1 MSATDQRQLDLDLG
15 PQPTPLSALVSP
27 VTPPLPSSVKPVPS
41 QATSL
46 VTSGD
51 TSPAWPTAASHDLAA
66 AVLQPALPTSDRLP
80 VNLSHRAGLPPVLQ
94 ALHAWADKGWLRRLD
109 SALADHLFA
118 QAPASPPALWV
129 AVACLSHLEGRG
141 HTCLPLALLCNPGA
155 EALSLPPEAQP
166 DVTALWAQLP
176 VDVSA
181 WQQALASSTL
191 VALATHDDGMSPL
204 VLCGGGDPATEPLLY
219 LRRYWHDEGDVV
231 SHIRQRVASP
241 RPVDESAAAHWLARC
256 FAPGQQAMPGQAS
269 RQATPVQTLTQAPTQ
284 ASGLTAVSSAESQ
297 PDWQQWACALALR
310 AGLTVITGGP
320 GTGKTYTA
328 ARLLALLFALS
339 PHPQQM
345 RVALAAPTGK
355 AAARLRQSLAQSLV
369 VLAPSLAGVREGG
382 HGGAHEDA
390 LDLAAL
396 TQRMGPAR
404 TLHSLLGVRPDSRRF
419 VHNVRHPLD
428 VDVLVV
434 DEASMINLE
443 MMAALMRALPAH
455 AQLVLLGDKDQLSS
469 VEAGAVLG
477 DLCRHAHWG
486 HYGTETA
493 RYLLATTGQATPPAF
508 AVPVG
513 QAESALAQQTVMLRH
528 SHRFAGA
535 IGQLALAVNAG
546 QVAEVAR
553 LLASA
558 QAGGD
563 LSRLS
568 AASPKR
574 DDAHLLSQLAELAV
588 AGYGAYLRAMVD
600 VPTMPRTQAIGTA
613 DTQPLQPPDQQPDQL
628 TAMRFDLKNDLEAQQ
643 YGQWVRAVLT
653 AFEGF
658 RLLCAVHQGPFGTQG
673 LNQRVQAALAR
684 AGLLNPRTEWFAG
697 RPIMVTRND
706 PGLGVSNGDV
716 GVVLPGQPGPDGK
729 AGLKACFL
737 EGDTLRT
744 VPVGRL
750 AHVET
755 AFAMTVHK
763 SQGSEFAHAVL
774 VLPPHGTGMLTRE
787 LVYTGITR
795 ARQQLTVVEGVPDA
809 LVSAVQRQ
817 ASRHSGLAARLAAA
831 CGG

>member
-15 PQPTPLSALVSP
+15 PQPTPSSARVSP

-51 TSPAWPTAASHDLAA
+51 TSPALSTAVSHDLAA

-118 QAPASPPALWV
+118 LDPASPPALWV
-129 AVACLSHLEGRG
+129 AVASLSHLEGRG
-141 HTCLPLALLCNPGA
+141 HTCLPLALLCAPDA

-166 DVTALWAQLP
+166 DVAALWAQLP
-176 VDVSA
+176 ADVSA
-181 WQQALASSTL
+181 WQHALVSSTL
-191 VALATHDDGMSPL
+191 VALATHDDGTSPL

-241 RPVDESAAAHWLARC
+241 RPVDEVAAAHWLARL
-256 FAPGQQAMPGQAS
+256 F
-269 RQATPVQTLTQAPTQ
+269 TPEP
-284 ASGLTAVSSAESQ
+284 Q
-297 PDWQQWACALALR
+297 PDWQQSACALALR

-339 PHPQQM
+339 PQPQQM

-369 VLAPSLAGVREGG
+369 VLAPSLAGGRD
-382 HGGAHEDA
+382 GAHEDA
-390 LDLAAL
+390 LDLVAL

-404 TLHSLLGVRPDSRRF
+404 TLHALLGVRPDSRRF
-419 VHNVRHPLD
+419 VHNARHPLD

-477 DLCRHAHWG
+477 DLCRHAHLG
-486 HYGTETA
+486 QYGAGTA
-493 RYLLATTGQATPPAF
+493 RYLQATTGQAMPPAF

-513 QAESALAQQTVMLRH
+513 DSESALAQQTVMLRR

-546 QVAEVAR
+546 RADDVAR
-553 LLASA
+553 LLNSA

-563 LSRLS
+563 LNRLT
-568 AASPKR
+568 APHLKR
-574 DDAHLLSQLAELAV
+574 DDAQLLSQLADVAV
-588 AGYGAYLRAMVD
+588 AGYGVYLRAMTEG
-600 VPTMPRTQAIGTA
+600 PGFPRTPPTGAP
-613 DTQPLQPPDQQPDQL
+613 TQQPDQPPDQQPDQM
-628 TAMRFDLKNDLEAQQ
+628 TAMLFDLNNDLSAQR
-643 YGQWVRAVLT
+643 YGQWVRGVLT

-684 AGLLNPRTEWFAG
+684 AGLLHPRTEWFAG

-795 ARQQLTVVEGVPDA
+795 ARRQLTVVEGAPDA

-817 ASRHSGLAARLAAA
+817 ASRHSGLAARLAAPS
-831 CGG
+831 GV